1 MNWSGE
7 FLYAKETLISNH
19 KQGNIQAKFYRSPMY
34 PVIEKNLFTIQNWS
48 GKVEGFIEFSWLQ

>member
-1 MNWSGE
+1 MSWSGE

-34 PVIEKNLFTIQNWS
+34 PVIEKNLFTIQN
-48 GKVEGFIEFSWLQ
+48 